1 MADFS
6 PEHRRE
12 ILGWSVRWDESR
24 ARECRERGLWTN
36 ETIGDLALHALA
48 ATPDKIIVVD
58 EQRSLTVRELVTEAQ
73 AVARLFVSKGL
84 KPGQVISIMLP
95 NWHEATVVYLAATF
109 AGLVANLI
117 LPNYRN
123 SEVAFTLD
131 DCGSRMIFIPEI
143 FRKFDYVEMMRAV
156 NAELR
161 QPVEVVVLRGDARGA
176 TAYDSLLPSAPAD
189 IALPAVD
196 PDSIKMV
203 MYTSGTSGR
212 AKGVLHSHNS
222 ISAAVK
228 QIRDY
233 WYVAPGDCYFV
244 PSPIS
249 HIGGSIYA
257 FELPFIADTYVILQE
272 SWDAEAAVKIFDA
285 RQVTHMAGATPFLQA
300 LLAAAQKA
308 GTRLPSLKVF
318 ICGGASVPPSLVRE
332 ATAALENCIV
342 SRVFGCTEVPMIT
355 VGAMTPGDIV
365 HAAET
370 DGRAGFCTVKLVD
383 PSNTP
388 STVEGE
394 VCAKGPQML
403 LGYLR
408 REDEA
413 NAFDA
418 DGYFHTGDLAHWVD
432 GDTLV
437 ITGRAKDLI
446 IRNGENISPKEVEDI
461 LTLHPAIAEISI
473 VGLPDAKTGEQACAV
488 IVPKAGEH
496 PTVGDLKTFLD
507 ARNVARFKIPERV
520 ELRESLPRNAA
531 GKVLKIKLRESLLA
545 QA

>member
-1 MADFS
+1 M
-6 PEHRRE
+6 PENRRE
-12 ILGWSVRWDESR
+12 ILGWSIRWDEAR
-24 ARECRERGLWTN
+24 ARESRASGLWTD
-36 ETIGDLALHALA
+36 ETIGALALRALA

-58 EQRSLTVRELVTEAQ
+58 EQRSLTVKELVTEAQ
-73 AVARLFVSKGL
+73 ALARLFVAKGL
-84 KPGQVISIMLP
+84 KPGEVISIMLP
-95 NWHEATVVYLAATF
+95 NWHEATVIYLAATF
-109 AGLVANLI
+109 SGLVANLI

-123 SEVAFTLD
+123 SEVAFTLE
-131 DCGSRMIFIPEI
+131 DCGSRMIFVPET

-156 NAELR
+156 NAELK
-161 QPVEVVVLRGDARGA
+161 QPVEVVVLRGNAKDA

-189 IALPAVD
+189 TVLPTVD
-196 PDSIKMV
+196 PDSVKMV

-212 AKGVLHSHNS
+212 AKGVLHTHNS
-222 ISAAVK
+222 ISSAVK
-228 QIRDY
+228 QIREY
-233 WYVAPGDCYFV
+233 WYVKPGDCYFV

-272 SWDAEAAVKIFDA
+272 SWDPDAAVKIFDE
-285 RQVTHMAGATPFLQA
+285 RKVTHMAGATPFLQA
-300 LLAAAQKA
+300 LLTSARQA
-308 GTRLPSLKVF
+308 GTKLPSLKVF

-332 ATAALENCIV
+332 ATAFLENCIV

-355 VGAMTPGDIV
+355 VGAMTPGDIA

-383 PSNTP
+383 TEQRI
-388 STVEGE
+388 STTSGE
-394 VCAKGPQML
+394 ICAKGPQML

-413 NAFDA
+413 NAFDE

-473 VGLPDAKTGEQACAV
+473 IGLPDPKTGEQACAV
-488 IVPKAGEH
+488 IVPRPGEA
-496 PTVGDLKTFLD
+496 PTVTDLKNFLD

-520 ELRESLPRNAA
+520 ELRDSLPRNAA
-531 GKVLKIKLRESLLA
+531 GKVLKNKLREALLA